1 MNTELRQPLTELAQG
16 RTLAVHN
23 GRGRAIVV
31 FSGQVWVTQDDD
43 LRDTFVGAGESF
55 QLDRDGLALATAL
68 DDSRLLV
75 LNPEPRAALPKPAS
89 YALALRA
96 RRRRHAALARA
107 FKRAFAWL
115 QRTLQ
120 QWPSLHAARSG
131 MRPGSGPAAH
141 AAARARAVLATR
153 RVANRA
159 SFETQRVGA

>member
-16 RTLAVHN
+16 RTLAVRN

-43 LRDTFVGAGESF
+43 LRDTFVAAGESF

-68 DDSRLLV
+68 DDSRLMV
-75 LNPEPRAALPKPAS
+75 LSAEPTPALPKPPS

-107 FKRAFAWL
+107 FRQALAWL
-115 QRTLQ
+115 RRALGHASERTR
-120 QWPSLHAARSG
+120 PTMAA
-131 MRPGSGPAAH
+131 P
-141 AAARARAVLATR
+141 R
-153 RVANRA
+153 RQPH
-159 SFETQRVGA
+159 FI

>member
-16 RTLAVHN
+16 RTLAVRN

-43 LRDTFVGAGESF
+43 LRDTFVAAGESF

-68 DDSRLLV
+68 DDSRLMV
-75 LNPEPRAALPKPAS
+75 LTAEPTPALPNAPS

-107 FKRAFAWL
+107 FRWAFAWL
-115 QRTLQ
+115 RRAL
-120 QWPSLHAARSG
+120 
-131 MRPGSGPAAH
+131 RPAS
-141 AAARARAVLATR
+141 ARARPTLAVPCR
-153 RVANRA
+153 QPR
-159 SFETQRVGA
+159 FI